1 MQQER
6 FRLVAVTL
14 RRLGAMAGTILITVG
29 LFLVLPFL
37 QTISKPPAKD
47 LMVRDVDVA
56 DLPLPPPP
64 PPEEEK
70 KQEEE
75 EPPEPPQLTEEAPP
89 LDLDQLSLALN
100 PTLGDGLAGD
110 FAPKLIK
117 QMANGANGSMD
128 DIFSLSDL
136 DQKPRVV
143 FQVMPR
149 YPQDLRRKNKGGTV
163 YVVFQ
168 VDTTGRVTSPAV
180 EKSTDPSF
188 DQPAL
193 EAVKQWRFE
202 PGTRQGEKVRFK
214 MRVPISFSAS

>member
-1 MQQER
+1 MQQQK
-6 FRLVAVTL
+6 FRLVVTVL
-14 RRLGAMAGTILITVG
+14 RRLAAMAGTALITFG

-37 QTISKPPAKD
+37 QTISKPPGKD
-47 LMVRDVDVA
+47 LIVRDVDVA
-56 DLPLPPPP
+56 ELPPPPPP
-64 PPEEEK
+64 PPEEQK
-70 KQEEE
+70 KQEEPE
-75 EPPEPPQLTEEAPP
+75 EPEPPQLSEEAPP

-100 PTLGDGLAGD
+100 PAFGDGLMGD

-117 QMANGANGSMD
+117 HMSHGDGSAMD
-128 DIFSLSDL
+128 EIFSLNDL

-149 YPQDLRRKNKGGTV
+149 YPQELRRKNAVGTV

-168 VDTTGRVTSPAV
+168 VDTNGRVTSPAV

-188 DQPAL
+188 EQAAL
-193 EAVKQWRFE
+193 EAVRQWRFE
-202 PGTRQGEKVRFK
+202 PGTRQGERVRFK